1 VGIGAS
7 GYVVNK
13 VNSSNSA
20 VYSCSL
26 CLEKGHNR
34 RTCPKRKATSVKWK
48 CELLKLH
55 TNREQSCERPAILV
69 SHTPCQCSCLINFST
84 KMMTNVSLDL
94 ALERN
99 RNNFLSW
106 HKNVK
111 NGFWIRTKHSFPRTV
126 ECRNQMS
133 SDEKE
138 TCSTEIVFNLFDIL
152 SSLHNLSHH
161 HNSGTFAMLL

>member
-55 TNREQSCERPAILV
+55 TNREQSCERTAI
-69 SHTPCQCSCLINFST
+69 
-84 KMMTNVSLDL
+84 
-94 ALERN
+94 
-99 RNNFLSW
+99 
-106 HKNVK
+106 
-111 NGFWIRTKHSFPRTV
+111 
-126 ECRNQMS
+126 
-133 SDEKE
+133 
-138 TCSTEIVFNLFDIL
+138 
-152 SSLHNLSHH
+152 
-161 HNSGTFAMLL
+161 